1 MTAPLIQTGWKP
13 SRRNIK
19 IDERPEWVPDDIYK
33 TAVAAKYQYNADWDF
48 WVYDVSQRYNVSQAE
63 AEAACFR
70 GIKKEFYKV
79 RFVYGPRI
87 GTWFEQFL
95 DMGDIFNKFN
105 HPDYL
110 PELGYR
116 QGSMS
121 IEVNNERKQPE

>member
-1 MTAPLIQTGWKP
+1 MAHIQTAWKP

-19 IDERPEWVPDDIYK
+19 ISERPDWVPDEIYK

-48 WVYDVSQRYNVSQAE
+48 WVYDVALRYNVSQAE
-63 AEAACFR
+63 AEEACVR
-70 GIKKEFYKV
+70 GIKKEFYKT

-87 GTWFEQFL
+87 GTWFEEFL
-95 DMGDIFNKFN
+95 DMGDIFNKIK
-105 HPDYL
+105 HPEYL

-121 IEVNNERKQPE
+121 IEVKENERTESE